1 MDDFFAKLTSDA
13 ETAMLVSL
21 SSKTLASSLQKMR
34 AVDRETSAPKRRAAS
49 RTKALPS
56 NPHP

>member
-1 MDDFFAKLTSDA
+1 V
-13 ETAMLVSL
+13 LVSL
-21 SSKTLASSLQKMR
+21 SSKTLASSLQEMR

>member
-1 MDDFFAKLTSDA
+1 
-13 ETAMLVSL
+13 MLASL
-21 SSKTLASSLQKMR
+21 SSKTLGYSLQKMR
-34 AVDRETSAPKRRAAS
+34 AVDRETSAHKRGAAS